1 MRVRFAQVQY
11 VSAILSCYAALAA
24 GVYALL
30 ATGPSCFLMPS
41 AIVWALVAIRK
52 ELLHPTGAAAS
63 KGYLRY
69 GAGIPGLVPSDPE
82 NVARH
87 VTVAA
92 LGLAGAVGY
101 MVIYPSLL

>member
-1 MRVRFAQVQY
+1 MDCGIA
-11 VSAILSCYAALAA
+11 S
-24 GVYALL
+24 
-30 ATGPSCFLMPS
+30 
-41 AIVWALVAIRK
+41 

-101 MVIYPSLL
+101 MLPGDSASASGR